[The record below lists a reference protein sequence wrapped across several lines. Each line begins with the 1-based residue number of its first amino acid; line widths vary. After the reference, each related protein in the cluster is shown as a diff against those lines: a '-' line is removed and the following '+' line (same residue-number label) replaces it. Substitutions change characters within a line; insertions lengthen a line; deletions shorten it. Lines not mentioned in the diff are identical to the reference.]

1 MANFGVSQSR
11 KEAGLRD
18 VMRRHVTSFCSF
30 IILGRFRFSTIYYEV
45 SRPHFVELLQNDWE
59 IHFVEW
65 VNPRHNMLHIPR

>member
-1 MANFGVSQSR
+1 MYNTTHPPTHPLTLLQNELASATANFGVSQSR

-45 SRPHFVELLQNDWE
+45 S
-59 IHFVEW
+59 
-65 VNPRHNMLHIPR
+65 